1 MEVFYRATQSDQF
14 IEGTMVGHSDVSHQK
29 PGECYLTDQ
38 FNRFPIGPDQGQTL
52 QVWDGWNRK

>member
-52 QVWDGWNRK
+52 QVWD